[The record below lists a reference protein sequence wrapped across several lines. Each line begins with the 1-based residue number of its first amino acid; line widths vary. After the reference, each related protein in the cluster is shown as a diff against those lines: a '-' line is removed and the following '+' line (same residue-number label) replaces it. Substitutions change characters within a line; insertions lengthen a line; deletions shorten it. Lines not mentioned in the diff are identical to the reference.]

1 MTASPSLGFF
11 AFLTLAV
18 GAGAATFFSPCAYA
32 LLPGY
37 VAYYVA
43 ETGGERDRAPLVG
56 ALFRGGAATAGV
68 LSVFVVLFGVA
79 ISLGEAI
86 RDYLPT
92 LEVLVGVT
100 LIALGGAIVLGIDLS
115 VHVELPERRS
125 TVAGFFA
132 FGVLY
137 AVAAAGCVAP
147 LFLSVVIDSITLPV
161 YQSAVALGAYA
172 GTFGALMLGVTVV
185 TAVGHGVGTDIVA
198 KHADRLVR
206 AAGVVIVFAGIGQI
220 YVSGVVV

>member
-1 MTASPSLGFF
+1 MTAPPSVGFF
-11 AFLTLAV
+11 AFLTVA
-18 GAGAATFFSPCAYA
+18 ASAAAATFFSPCAYA

-43 ETGGERDRAPLVG
+43 ETGGERDRAPLIG
-56 ALFRGGAATAGV
+56 AVLRGGAATVGV
-68 LSVFVVLFGVA
+68 LAVFVVLFAVA

-86 RDYLPT
+86 RDYLPA
-92 LEVLVGVT
+92 LELLVGVT
-100 LIALGGAIVLGIDLS
+100 LVALGAVIVAGIDLS

-147 LFLSVVIDSITLPV
+147 LFLFVVLESITLPV
-161 YQSAVALGAYA
+161 HQSVAVLGTYTAV
-172 GTFGALMLGVTVV
+172 FGALMLGVTVV
-185 TAVGHGVGTDIVA
+185 TAVGHGMSTDVVA

-206 AAGVVIVFAGIGQI
+206 AAGVVIVLAGIGQI
-220 YVSGVVV
+220 YVSAVVV

>member
-1 MTASPSLGFF
+1 MTTPSIGFF
-11 AFLTLAV
+11 SFVAFAV
-18 GAGAATFFSPCAYA
+18 GAGVFTFFSPCAYA

-43 ETGGERDRAPLVG
+43 EAGGERDEAPLTG
-56 ALFRGGAATAGV
+56 AILRGGAATAGV
-68 LSVFVVLFGVA
+68 LVVFAVLFAVA
-79 ISLGEAI
+79 ISLSEAI
-86 RDYLPT
+86 RDYLPA

-100 LIALGGAIVLGIDLS
+100 LVVLGAAIFAGIDLS

-137 AVAAAGCVAP
+137 AVAAAGCVAGI
-147 LFLSVVIDSITLPV
+147 FSSVVLGSISRPT
-161 YQSAVALGAYA
+161 YQAVVALGAYA

-185 TAVGHGVGTDIVA
+185 TAVGHDMRAGVVA
-198 KHADRLVR
+198 RHADGIVR
-206 AAGVVIVFAGIGQI
+206 AAGVVIVLAGLGQL

>member
-1 MTASPSLGFF
+1 MTASSSLGFF
-11 AFLTLAV
+11 AFLTVAA

-43 ETGGERDRAPLVG
+43 EAGGERGRAPLVG

-68 LSVFVVLFGVA
+68 LAVFVALFGVA
-79 ISLGEAI
+79 VSLGEAI

-92 LEVLVGVT
+92 LELLVGVT
-100 LIALGGAIVLGIDLS
+100 VIALGAAIVAGIDLS

-125 TVAGFFA
+125 TVAGFFG

-147 LFLSVVIDSITLPV
+147 LFLSIVLESITLPTHRSV
-161 YQSAVALGAYA
+161 VALGAYA

-185 TAVGHGVGTDIVA
+185 TAVGHGVSTDIVA

-206 AAGVVIVFAGIGQI
+206 AAGVVIVLAGIGQI

>member
-1 MTASPSLGFF
+1 MTASPSLGFL
-11 AFLTLAV
+11 AFITLAV
-18 GAGAATFFSPCAYA
+18 GAGTATFFSPCAYA

-43 ETGGERDRAPLVG
+43 ETGGERDRAPLIG
-56 ALFRGGAATAGV
+56 AVFRGGAATAGV
-68 LSVFVVLFGVA
+68 LAVFVVLFAVA

-92 LEVLVGVT
+92 LEILVGVT
-100 LIALGGAIVLGIDLS
+100 LIALGAAIVAGIDLS

-132 FGVLY
+132 FGALY

-147 LFLSVVIDSITLPV
+147 LFISIVLGSVPRPTH
-161 YQSAVALGAYA
+161 QAVAALGAYA

-185 TAVGHGVGTDIVA
+185 TAVGHGVSTDVIA